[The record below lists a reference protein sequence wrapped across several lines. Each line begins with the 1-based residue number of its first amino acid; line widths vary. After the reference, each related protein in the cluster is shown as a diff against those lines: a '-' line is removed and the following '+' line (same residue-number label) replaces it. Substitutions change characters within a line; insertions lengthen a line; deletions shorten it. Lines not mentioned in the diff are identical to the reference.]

1 MTATPRRKWIAIKF
15 PFCRMLSRVFH
26 SSRCLP
32 CSSCFSIPVHITFF
46 SFLALSSVA
55 WYALV
60 SSATLT
66 SATTTLATS
75 LDALVAVTCCWSH
88 LALQQHTDADPNH
101 NDEHKCPKDPLKAG
115 IAPAYQSPDKARK
128 NDTANY
134 STQKLFW
141 YIRKLVKLPSKQRGC
156 CSLWKGNRVQ
166 NSWKCSC
173 LERELHIIACLH
185 SAELVSPIAQRW
197 Q

>member
-46 SFLALSSVA
+46 SFFALSSVA

-75 LDALVAVTCCWSH
+75 LDALVASRAAGPTLPCNSTLMPTPTTTMSISVPKIRWKR
-88 LALQQHTDADPNH
+88 AL
-101 NDEHKCPKDPLKAG
+101 PLRTSRQIKHEKTTQ
-115 IAPAYQSPDKARK
+115 PTTPRK
-128 NDTANY
+128 NFSDIFVSLSSSPVNKEAAAPSGKVPESKTLGNAAVWSENLT
-134 STQKLFW
+134 SL
-141 YIRKLVKLPSKQRGC
+141 LVFKAL
-156 CSLWKGNRVQ
+156 
-166 NSWKCSC
+166 SW
-173 LERELHIIACLH
+173 
-185 SAELVSPIAQRW
+185 
-197 Q
+197 